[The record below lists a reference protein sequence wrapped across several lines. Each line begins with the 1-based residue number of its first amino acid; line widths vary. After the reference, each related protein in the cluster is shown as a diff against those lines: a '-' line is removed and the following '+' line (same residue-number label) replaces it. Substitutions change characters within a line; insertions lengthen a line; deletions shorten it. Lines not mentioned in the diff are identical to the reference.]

1 MRKYHLSYDITDST
15 NADYNKYKEYLLY
28 LLHLTNY
35 ESIQCYTKSTL
46 IIKYNYEIQSI
57 KIFNFLKKYLPKN
70 IYYSISK
77 ISKKDDNDFF
87 LSENEDFELN
97 RNFQQEL
104 KNINW
109 KNLKNTYSDL
119 VDKF

>member
-35 ESIQCYTKSTL
+35 ESIQCYAKSTL

-57 KIFNFLKKYLPKN
+57 KINQ
-70 IYYSISK
+70 
-77 ISKKDDNDFF
+77 FF
-87 LSENEDFELN
+87 SVF
-97 RNFQQEL
+97 RF
-104 KNINW
+104 
-109 KNLKNTYSDL
+109 
-119 VDKF
+119 V